1 MSNVGWATSTT
12 MQFMLAVGV
21 PLRARSPLQAARK
34 SSSILPVPRWRSLR
48 GRTERAGRGGR
59 RGSVTVR
66 ARRPAW
72 THFHQARPASPS
84 RPSIDLDEVGPRTF
98 RREDAGEFV
107 APLVELG
114 RRINGDANDNEGA
127 LCPSV
132 QLRAFGNLSTRGG
145 GRGLSDRTRRRGRDA
160 GRRPVRPRRG
170 RGAPLPRPW
179 GQDEAH
185 EEEAGRVQAE
195 GASTTS
201 GRCSRRSS
209 ISTWTCTREGRGSGK
224 ACMSQGGKRRKRR
237 GGKSAL
243 AIEGAGEAR
252 QVYEAAVVGL
262 GSSGTSF
269 ERGRVGESQTERAER
284 SLLGWAPK
292 EAGVR
297 ISSADDLERRDD
309 RVRRRL
315 GRGTEPV
322 GRPGLPAVAALV
334 ARGGDPPAC
343 SAGSAGPRA
352 RRHRANSPRR
362 ERLAGTV
369 VGVLV
374 VY

>member
-1 MSNVGWATSTT
+1 CGRRRP
-12 MQFMLAVGV
+12 
-21 PLRARSPLQAARK
+21 PLRGGEEQEAEGCQLGGATGAFRAGHRAWQPRAPP
-34 SSSILPVPRWRSLR
+34 SSSLSRVDYNAVHASGGCSVSPSAESRRRFADEDPRPSSRYPGGGACGVERSVPSGGWWGPASPSAPVGPR
-48 GRTERAGRGGR
+48 GRTSARQAGE
-59 RGSVTVR
+59 S
-66 ARRPAW
+66 
-72 THFHQARPASPS
+72 S
-84 RPSIDLDEVGPRTF
+84 RPSIDLDEDDQRDANLTAEPRVRPSSCERPATSP
-98 RREDAGEFV
+98 RGRPA
-107 APLVELG
+107 AA
-114 RRINGDANDNEGA
+114 RRI
-127 LCPSV
+127 L
-132 QLRAFGNLSTRGG
+132 
-145 GRGLSDRTRRRGRDA
+145 RGLSRVTSSGPDTTTTTRRRASPG
-160 GRRPVRPRRG
+160 RRG
-170 RGAPLPRPW
+170 RGAPLRRPR
-179 GQDEAH
+179 GEDEAH

-297 ISSADDLERRDD
+297 ISSADDVERRDD
-309 RVRRRL
+309 RVLRR
-315 GRGTEPV
+315 
-322 GRPGLPAVAALV
+322 V

-343 SAGSAGPRA
+343 SAGSS
-352 RRHRANSPRR
+352 HFYS
-362 ERLAGTV
+362 LC
-369 VGVLV
+369 
-374 VY
+374 

>member
-185 EEEAGRVQAE
+185 EEEAGRVKAE
-195 GASTTS
+195 SN
-201 GRCSRRSS
+201 
-209 ISTWTCTREGRGSGK
+209 
-224 ACMSQGGKRRKRR
+224 
-237 GGKSAL
+237 
-243 AIEGAGEAR
+243 
-252 QVYEAAVVGL
+252 
-262 GSSGTSF
+262 
-269 ERGRVGESQTERAER
+269 
-284 SLLGWAPK
+284 
-292 EAGVR
+292 
-297 ISSADDLERRDD
+297 
-309 RVRRRL
+309 RRRA
-315 GRGTEPV
+315 GD
-322 GRPGLPAVAALV
+322 
-334 ARGGDPPAC
+334 ARGA
-343 SAGSAGPRA
+343 A
-352 RRHRANSPRR
+352 R
-362 ERLAGTV
+362 
-369 VGVLV
+369 
-374 VY
+374 